1 MIFCRLAVLALSL
14 YGFTRYAMRRLRLGT
29 EEAIPFT
36 AVCIAVGLTLA
47 GMLNLL
53 REAALVAYA
62 GGLAL
67 AADSLVRR
75 KEPLRP
81 FAGPAFWFLLVG
93 GAALAWLLHGARF
106 TQYDDFSHWALIAR
120 TLLENDALPT
130 FRDVDISFQNYPPG
144 SACWVYFLCRFA
156 GGGEGMMLFAQ
167 ATLMLACL
175 LPLFGLNRKRPAVGA
190 AVAGGL
196 AAFVFL
202 GGETLIGSLYV
213 DQLLPL
219 AAAAGAVAAAT
230 HADEPER
237 AALLTAPF
245 AIYTYLI
252 KNSGLLF
259 SGLLGLMLVC
269 AALRARRRSG
279 ALSRRQWRAVGTA
292 CAAPFCMWYVWN
304 RHTTMVFQNASATKH
319 AMRPGQLMA
328 VFQAKTAEDIRLV
341 TGNFLAAL
349 QKEAWVPLLCLALMG
364 LCLGAAA
371 LLEKRAD
378 KRILAIMAAS
388 AAVYLIYQI
397 GMLAMYLFSMPVGE
411 AIHLASLSRY
421 NSTALV
427 LAAYA
432 AAACMQLF
440 YGGLGEKPRTRRRAL
455 CAGVAALWGALVLW
469 QAGVP
474 NHSALALRQD
484 YPNTQRAKIQEMIRT
499 YQIPGGQRYIL
510 LGMLDG
516 GMAYNLFQYELRP
529 QMLSLNLEDWEQ
541 ADAVIIYE
549 PKPLEMVY
557 LEETVLSSQHPPV
570 IYDCRTLE

>member
-62 GGLAL
+62 SGLAL

-75 KEPLRP
+75 KEPLRRSRAP
-81 FAGPAFWFLLVG
+81 VFWSLLVG

-175 LPLFGLNRKRPAVGA
+175 LPVFGLNRKRPAVGA

-196 AAFVFL
+196 ATFVFL

-219 AAAAGAVAAAT
+219 VAVAGAVAAAT

-245 AIYTYLI
+245 AIYTYLV

-259 SGLLGLMLVC
+259 SRPAGAYAGMRRPARK
-269 AALRARRRSG
+269 AAKRRVKQAAMARGGDGVR
-279 ALSRRQWRAVGTA
+279 RAVLYVVCVEQAYHHGFSKCVRHKA
-292 CAAPFCMWYVWN
+292 RYAP
-304 RHTTMVFQNASATKH
+304 R
-319 AMRPGQLMA
+319 
-328 VFQAKTAEDIRLV
+328 
-341 TGNFLAAL
+341 
-349 QKEAWVPLLCLALMG
+349 
-364 LCLGAAA
+364 
-371 LLEKRAD
+371 
-378 KRILAIMAAS
+378 
-388 AAVYLIYQI
+388 
-397 GMLAMYLFSMPVGE
+397 
-411 AIHLASLSRY
+411 
-421 NSTALV
+421 
-427 LAAYA
+427 AAY
-432 AAACMQLF
+432 
-440 YGGLGEKPRTRRRAL
+440 G
-455 CAGVAALWGALVLW
+455 
-469 QAGVP
+469 GVP
-474 NHSALALRQD
+474 GENR
-484 YPNTQRAKIQEMIRT
+484 
-499 YQIPGGQRYIL
+499 
-510 LGMLDG
+510 
-516 GMAYNLFQYELRP
+516 
-529 QMLSLNLEDWEQ
+529 
-541 ADAVIIYE
+541 
-549 PKPLEMVY
+549 
-557 LEETVLSSQHPPV
+557 
-570 IYDCRTLE
+570 